1 MIDEVVKDHKEAPLS
16 TETEEM
22 VYSIHQRAEMV
33 QEIISRKPGF
43 LERWALYLFLI
54 ILLLLF
60 SITWFIKY
68 PDIIE
73 AKAVL
78 TATNAPKEI
87 IVRQEGRLVN
97 LLTYNRK
104 KVAKNELLGLMESNA
119 SHQDVLQLSMQ
130 IDSCITLLNHGQF
143 EKVVQYFSRHYSNL
157 GEIQQPY
164 GDFIKSLQQFDDYVV
179 NGFYTRKTAILR
191 QDAASMDE
199 AKLTLRQQLELT
211 EQDVKLAEE
220 SYNMNKELFDGKVIA
235 KEAFRSEKSKFV
247 NKKMSIPQL
256 TASLLSNESQ
266 KRDKLKEI
274 DQLRHDF
281 LQQKVLFQQA
291 IQSLKNVVDEWK
303 RKYVIIAPIA
313 GEVVLNVPLQENQF
327 LLQGKTIGYID
338 PGFSQYFAE
347 VSLPQANF
355 GKVDTG
361 LQVQLR
367 FAAYPY
373 QEAGFVKG
381 TINYVSKMASDSGFM
396 ATVRLDEGLVTNN
409 HLPVPYKTGLQAQAI
424 VITRNTRLMD
434 RLIGNAIKYTSVGSK

>member
-1 MIDEVVKDHKEAPLS
+1 MMIDEVVNNYKEASPSAEIL
-16 TETEEM
+16 EM
-22 VYSIHQRAEMV
+22 VYSIQQRSEMV
-33 QEIISRKPGF
+33 QEIISHKPGF

-54 ILLLLF
+54 ILLSLF
-60 SITWFIKY
+60 STTWFIKY

-73 AKAVL
+73 ANAVL

-97 LLTYNRK
+97 LLTFNRK
-104 KVAKNELLGLMESNA
+104 KVKKNELLGLMESNA
-119 SHQDVLQLSMQ
+119 SHQEVLELSMQ
-130 IDSCITLLNHGQF
+130 IDSCITLFNHGRF
-143 EKVVQYFSRHYSNL
+143 EKVVRYFSRHHNNL

-179 NGFYTRKTAILR
+179 NGFYARKTETLR
-191 QDAASMDE
+191 QDATSMDQ
-199 AKLTLRQQLELT
+199 AKLTLQQQLELT

-235 KEAFRSEKSKFV
+235 KEEFRNEKSKFV

-256 TASLLSNESQ
+256 TASLISNESQ

-274 DQLRHDF
+274 DQLQHDY

-303 RKYVIIAPIA
+303 RKYVIMAPIA

-327 LLQGKTIGYID
+327 LLQGKTLGYID

-347 VSLPQANF
+347 ISLPQTNL
-355 GKVDTG
+355 GKIDTG

-373 QEAGFVKG
+373 QEVGFVKG
-381 TINYVSKMASDSGFM
+381 TINYVSKIASDSGFM
-396 ATVRLDEGLVTNN
+396 ATVRLDNGLVTNN
-409 HLPVPYKTGLQAQAI
+409 HGS
-424 VITRNTRLMD
+424 IT
-434 RLIGNAIKYTSVGSK
+434 